1 MDLAVSLQASRCLRQ
16 DPERRHCGWLI
27 VSVGMEEV
35 CSPFV
40 PDSLSLVYMLLV
52 FDLIMK
58 DGRTLHCSNPLS
70 DRLFV
75 VTALLWLWHLTGANT
90 GVCTSN
96 CVTLSTPSTDILHF
110 QTREDTQA
118 CAELYESGQYP
129 LEDMESHP
137 DSVLFHVYRST
148 FSLSPIRLGPG
159 FTLQPQSLTSCRH

>member
-1 MDLAVSLQASRCLRQ
+1 
-16 DPERRHCGWLI
+16 
-27 VSVGMEEV
+27 MEEV

-75 VTALLWLWHLTGANT
+75 VTTLLWLWHLTGANT
-90 GVCTSN
+90 GACTSN

-110 QTREDTQA
+110 K
-118 CAELYESGQYP
+118 
-129 LEDMESHP
+129 LERIHKLALSFM
-137 DSVLFHVYRST
+137 
-148 FSLSPIRLGPG
+148 SLDNTHLK
-159 FTLQPQSLTSCRH
+159 T